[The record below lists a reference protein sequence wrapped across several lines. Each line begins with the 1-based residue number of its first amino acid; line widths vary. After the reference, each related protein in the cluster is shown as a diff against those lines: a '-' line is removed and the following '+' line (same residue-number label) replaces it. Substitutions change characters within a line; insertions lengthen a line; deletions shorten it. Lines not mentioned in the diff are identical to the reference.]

1 VCGLSL
7 GGAVTLMLAERSAVK
22 GIILLAPALYPK
34 MGIKSRFLQVARM
47 VTPTVFYHFAG
58 WNGEVLQAMDYTKKN
73 GGPINVPLLAIQAG
87 DDTHLSAKGLK
98 YLRRHARHA
107 DTEIHMLPTG
117 SHVVCRG
124 ESKDKVFELVTKF
137 VERNAVVAKLAV
149 VPESAP
155 EPTSDP
161 S

>member
-1 VCGLSL
+1 
-7 GGAVTLMLAERSAVK
+7 
-22 GIILLAPALYPK
+22 
-34 MGIKSRFLQVARM
+34 
-47 VTPTVFYHFAG
+47 
-58 WNGEVLQAMDYTKKN
+58 
-73 GGPINVPLLAIQAG
+73 
-87 DDTHLSAKGLK
+87 
-98 YLRRHARHA
+98 
-107 DTEIHMLPTG
+107 MLPTG